1 MAQADLGVHMTL
13 GAHGGYPLARSQL
26 QGLAGALADVVL
38 GERSAPPFHALVQSA
53 DRRICFW
60 ATRML
65 PGVHQGGIQV
75 KVAFYKAWY
84 EQPAME
90 IDLSVSFIV
99 QARATVDNDTTIY
112 GQIDLPDRF
121 YGRIPQQEVDH
132 RVPQFT
138 QKSSFLVQQAMRLL
152 QPQSNCGWNGN
163 CAAVSHRNLR
173 SEERRVGKECR

>member
-99 QARATVDNDTTIY
+99 QARRAAAHPSLVASPAFSLLRQRQATLDLELKDRRDGYNDA
-112 GQIDLPDRF
+112 
-121 YGRIPQQEVDH
+121 V
-132 RVPQFT
+132 
-138 QKSSFLVQQAMRLL
+138 RL
-152 QPQSNCGWNGN
+152 
-163 CAAVSHRNLR
+163 
-173 SEERRVGKECR
+173 